1 MDMIFITNMEQDT
14 KAGITNEY
22 IRHVIK
28 ETVEPKLKKD
38 YRPLKPVLIVCSDDD
53 LIGEVMAEF
62 DACSDDVK
70 KENGAYIEM
79 VKNYNHISYLNVK
92 TKEEIDNI
100 FKENIEGDTMFYIYK
115 SDLAITPTDLVE
127 LKKQTVLNSGQ
138 MVYIYASL
146 S

>member
-1 MDMIFITNMEQDT
+1 M
-14 KAGITNEY
+14 
-22 IRHVIK
+22 
-28 ETVEPKLKKD
+28 
-38 YRPLKPVLIVCSDDD
+38 
-53 LIGEVMAEF
+53 
-62 DACSDDVK
+62 
-70 KENGAYIEM
+70 
-79 VKNYNHISYLNVK
+79 K

>member
-22 IRHVIK
+22 VRHVIK

-38 YRPLKPVLIVCSDDD
+38 YRPLKPILIVCSDDD

-62 DACSDDVK
+62 DACSDDIK

-79 VKNYNHISYLNVK
+79 VKNYNHITYLNVK

-100 FKENIEGDTMFYIYK
+100 FKENIEND
-115 SDLAITPTDLVE
+115 
-127 LKKQTVLNSGQ
+127 
-138 MVYIYASL
+138 
-146 S
+146 